1 MKRPTARIPLEFGS
15 EFFVGIWKWLKCI
28 DLSARQKN
36 AYRCRKLSIVSA
48 NVDDGSHTSL
58 LYPRLV
64 YLEKFSNM
72 HSLKDRAQKVR
83 ELLWSFDRSQSV
95 FPGLPSQVAEPI
107 STLHVLVLSSFIS
120 LSFERWR

>member
-1 MKRPTARIPLEFGS
+1 MGSTEDDFENLLRQNFTCPRCSPTAKRNAPTARIPLEFGS

-64 YLEKFSNM
+64 YLDKFSNM
-72 HSLKDRAQKVR
+72 H
-83 ELLWSFDRSQSV
+83 
-95 FPGLPSQVAEPI
+95 
-107 STLHVLVLSSFIS
+107 
-120 LSFERWR
+120 